1 MIINSQIA
9 AVLIGTIILA
19 PMLGAIIAG
28 FFGKNIKNSGVN
40 FFTVALCGLS
50 FVLSVI
56 LAYGVFNGDIYSV
69 TYYQWA
75 PISNMFSF
83 DVGFEVNRI
92 TVYMMLIVTFVSTLV
107 HVYSIGYMKGEEGYG
122 RFFAYISGFTF
133 AMLCLVMGNNFLLL
147 FFGWE
152 GVGLFSY
159 LLIGFYFTRE
169 KSNVASLRAFL
180 VNRIGDLG
188 FLLGI
193 GAVILYTGSI
203 DYKEVFASL
212 SSIDNTQ
219 VIHFLGMSFSPVT
232 LMCTLLFVG
241 AMGKSAQFPLHSW
254 LECSMEGPTPISA
267 LIHAATMVT
276 AGVFMVAR
284 LSPMFVMS
292 PAALSFVLIIGA
304 ITCLFMGL
312 IAIVQTDIKRVIAY
326 CTLSQ
331 LGYMMVA
338 QGAGA
343 FSIGMFHL
351 MTHAMFKALLFLAA
365 GSVIV
370 AMHHEQDIR
379 RMGGLRK
386 YMPVT
391 YLCMF
396 IGCWALAALPQFS
409 GFFSKDLIIEAA
421 QTTTVF
427 GHQFAYYMVLA
438 CSFVTSFY
446 IFRMFFVVFHGK
458 ERMSE
463 KESSH
468 IKESPLSILIPL
480 VLLAIPSVFIGEYF
494 FGSILS
500 QDAGLFGDTITSYS
514 QAGLH
519 GMSVTAHLAS
529 ESAMANSFAYI
540 KHSIHT
546 LPFWLALSAMVLSYV
561 LYILSPSIPK
571 ALAKKSSGVG
581 IIYHILIKKYFI
593 DTLYDVVFVRIFL
606 CVSTFLWKV
615 IDIFIIDKTI
625 VHGTSNLI
633 YQTGD
638 SFRKVQ
644 RGYLFDY
651 AFVMMVG
658 VLLFMI
664 LLIAV

>member
-1 MIINSQIA
+1 MIINNQIA
-9 AVLIGTIILA
+9 AGLIATIIIA

-28 FFGKNIKNSGVN
+28 FFGKSIKSSGVN
-40 FFTVALCGLS
+40 FFTVLLCGLS
-50 FVLSVI
+50 FVLSVV
-56 LAYGVFNGDIYSV
+56 LAYGVFNGDTYSV

-83 DVGFEVNRI
+83 DVGFTVNRI
-92 TVYMMLIVTFVSTLV
+92 TVYMMLIVTFVATLV
-107 HVYSIGYMKGEEGYG
+107 HVYSIGYMKGEDGYG

-169 KSNVASLRAFL
+169 KAIVAGLRAFL
-180 VNRIGDLG
+180 VNRVGDLG

-193 GAVILYTGSI
+193 GAVILYTGSVN
-203 DYKEVFASL
+203 YTTVFASL

-219 VIHFLGMSFSPVT
+219 TIHFLGMSFSPVT
-232 LMCTLLFVG
+232 LMCVLLFVG

-254 LECSMEGPTPISA
+254 LEGSMEGPTPISA

-379 RMGGLRK
+379 RMGGLKK
-386 YMPVT
+386 YMPIT

-396 IGCWALAALPQFS
+396 IGCWALAALPPFS

-421 QTTTVF
+421 QNTTVF

-438 CSFVTSFY
+438 CAFVTSFY

-458 ERMSE
+458 ERMSDEE
-463 KESSH
+463 KSH
-468 IKESPLSILIPL
+468 IKESPISIIIPL
-480 VLLAIPSVFIGEYF
+480 ILLAIPSAYIGQYF
-494 FGSILS
+494 FSSILS
-500 QDAGLFGDTITSYS
+500 QSNGLFGDTITSYA
-514 QAGLH
+514 QAGLE
-519 GMSVTAHLAS
+519 GMSVTAHLAA
-529 ESAMANSFAYI
+529 EPAMSSTLSYI

-546 LPFWLALSAMVLSYV
+546 LPFWLALGAMVLSYV
-561 LYILSPSIPK
+561 LYVWLPSIPK

-581 IIYHILIKKYFI
+581 IIYHILVKKYFI
-593 DTLYDVVFVRIFL
+593 DTLYDVIFVRIFL
-606 CVSTFLWKV
+606 FVSTFLWKA
-615 IDIFIIDKTI
+615 IDIFIIDKTV

-638 SFRKVQ
+638 NFRKVQ

-651 AFVMMVG
+651 AFVMIVG

-664 LLIAV
+664 LLILV